1 MKHVLLLLILM
12 EYVSPERFIY
22 VTNPIVSM
30 DFQILCLFF
39 PFWKKGSLLPFICLR
54 PDVHHSLHINH
65 QSVAPFSPPPPP
77 ALNLFTFLS
86 FPFLYRES
94 RLIRRSLGLIFIKGS
109 REGELAAGWGGLVIT
124 IIFHIQS
131 RDKEQMDI
139 SIPHLKGN
147 RQKRFFAMI
156 VKSQCAKSLNV
167 RNNAKIV
174 VIIIMGRR
182 KKRDSEHLKH
192 MENLNGGK
200 KKHFYRRQSIEQV
213 VKLETRAEKRGQCG
227 FPCRTDWVC
236 IWFSCMLVLWKA
248 FFPLQLGAKVLAH
261 SSVGPE
267 QSVKD
272 KYNKLKYNLM
282 IFF

>member
-1 MKHVLLLLILM
+1 MKHVLLLLILT

-109 REGELAAGWGGLVIT
+109 REGELAAGWGGGWLLQLFFIYRAGTKDKWILVFRT
-124 IIFHIQS
+124 L
-131 RDKEQMDI
+131 KE
-139 SIPHLKGN
+139 
-147 RQKRFFAMI
+147 I
-156 VKSQCAKSLNV
+156 VKKDFLQWLWNHNV
-167 RNNAKIV
+167 P
-174 VIIIMGRR
+174 
-182 KKRDSEHLKH
+182 
-192 MENLNGGK
+192 NLW
-200 KKHFYRRQSIEQV
+200 
-213 VKLETRAEKRGQCG
+213 TCG
-227 FPCRTDWVC
+227 TMPR
-236 IWFSCMLVLWKA
+236 
-248 FFPLQLGAKVLAH
+248 
-261 SSVGPE
+261 
-267 QSVKD
+267 
-272 KYNKLKYNLM
+272 
-282 IFF
+282 